1 MGEEEEED
9 DDEDNEDDEQ
19 EEEEGMI
26 FKNYLYRLFLSK
38 ILKIYNS
45 LNANMK
51 YKYLN
56 IGIIPTKYIIFL
68 FILFIVHML

>member
-26 FKNYLYRLFLSK
+26 FKNYLYCLFLSK
-38 ILKIYNS
+38 ILKIYNI
-45 LNANMK
+45 A
-51 YKYLN
+51 
-56 IGIIPTKYIIFL
+56 
-68 FILFIVHML
+68 